1 MASKSTKKGE
11 VVKSYLSKHK
21 TTPILTLAKLI
32 YSEKPDYFK
41 SVEDVRDMIRYYAG
55 LRGKPNRE
63 IVADKN
69 LLREPTY
76 NYNPFDNIPKSYKEK
91 ASVLTLGKS
100 STRIAVLSDI
110 HFPYHDEEALV
121 AAIDY
126 LKEYKPDTI
135 ILNGDILDFYGL
147 SSFDKDPSK
156 PKMREELEQGR
167 WFISAMRQVFPNAL
181 IYYKIGNHE
190 MRLER
195 WLKLKAPEWLG
206 NEEFEIPILLKFG
219 ENRVH
224 LVEKFTTIKAGNL
237 NIIHGHEYKG
247 GGTVNPA
254 RNMYLKTKSSVIC
267 GHFHRKSEHLTKDID
282 GTVHGSWS
290 TGCLCELDAEYMNTH
305 TEWVHGF
312 ATVDVKSDG
321 SFSVDNKLIIDGKVL

>member
-1 MASKSTKKGE
+1 MAGKLSKKGE

-21 TTPILTLAKLI
+21 KTPILTLAKLI

-41 SVEDVRDMIRYYAG
+41 SVEDVRDLIRYHTG
-55 LRGKPNRE
+55 LRGSKDRTN
-63 IVADKN
+63 VSDKEF
-69 LLREPTY
+69 LREPTHK
-76 NYNPFDNIPKSYKEK
+76 YNPFDDIPKSYKDK

-100 STRIAVLSDI
+100 STRIGILSDI
-110 HFPYHDEEALV
+110 HFPYHDEDALV
-121 AAIDY
+121 AAINY
-126 LKEYKPDTI
+126 LKEYQPDTI

-167 WFISAMRQVFPNAL
+167 WFISALRQVFPNAL

-206 NEEFEIPILLKFG
+206 SEEFEIPILLRFG

-254 RNMYLKTKSSVIC
+254 RNMYLKTKSSVLC

-312 ATVDVKSDG
+312 ATVDVKLDG
-321 SFSVDNKLIIDGKVL
+321 TFSVENKLIIDGKVL